1 MGLAAALFSDGPAG
15 WIGPA
20 LAAPFAGSLLGV
32 LVRRLPAGR
41 PVMIARSACDHCH
54 TALGAR
60 DLVPLVSYAMLR
72 GRCRQCGAPI
82 GAFHLAMELG
92 CVAVALWAAL
102 VFDGDALW
110 ASCALGWMLLGL
122 AVCDWET
129 GLLPDGLT
137 LPLLLLGLGAT
148 AWLWPP
154 ELTDHALAATAGY
167 LIFRGVAL
175 GYRLLRGRDGLGGG
189 DAKLLAASGAWLG
202 LAALSWV
209 VLIAACAG
217 LALAGGLALRGR
229 ALSGRMVLPFGPPL
243 ALATW
248 LIWLYG

>member
-1 MGLAAALFSDGPAG
+1 MSLAAALFSEGPPG
-15 WIGPA
+15 WIA
-20 LAAPFAGSLLGV
+20 SVLAAPFAGSLLGV

-41 PVMIARSACDHCH
+41 PVMLARSGCDTCH

-60 DLVPLVSYAMLR
+60 DLVPLVSYALLR
-72 GRCRQCGAPI
+72 GRCRHCGAAI
-82 GAFHLAMELG
+82 GAFHPVMELA

-102 VFDGDALW
+102 VFQGDVLW

-122 AVCDWET
+122 AVCDGET
-129 GLLPDGLT
+129 TLLPDGLT
-137 LPLLLLGLGAT
+137 LPLLLLGLAVT

-154 ELTDHALAATAGY
+154 ELTDHALAAAAGY

-175 GYRLLRGRDGLGGG
+175 GYRLVRGRDGLGSG

-217 LALAGGLALRGR
+217 LALAAGLALRAR
-229 ALSGRMVLPFGPPL
+229 PLSGQMVLPFGPPL